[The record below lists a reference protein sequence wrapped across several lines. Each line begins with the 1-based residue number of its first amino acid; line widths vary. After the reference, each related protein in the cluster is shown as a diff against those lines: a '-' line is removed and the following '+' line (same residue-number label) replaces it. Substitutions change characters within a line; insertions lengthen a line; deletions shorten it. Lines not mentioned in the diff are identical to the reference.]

1 MNIELVLNSVKLNKS
16 LSMLDKDEI
25 INSLSLLKEFN
36 ANNVFIV
43 IKELKEIENEFNSLE
58 IEKVIKLIEQ
68 SLN

>member
-43 IKELKEIENEFNSLE
+43 IKELKEIENEFNSSE

>member
-25 INSLSLLKEFN
+25 INSLSLLKEFS